1 MMLLASRSFGWCQD
15 SGSFSSLKKILQ
27 ACNSGSDFQ
36 NLLRATLIP
45 TFVPVRYD
53 RQVLLNALDNDEI
66 PYNLLK
72 GKGTSCQLTVDE
84 NIQMFGYD
92 RADAEQVVN
101 KGGRGNA
108 AASGIAQLCLTAQ
121 KNMPNGKKKPYQGDW
136 QCECFIRLGVSL
148 GFFEYNYNT
157 DCVKLSEVG
166 KAFAESE
173 DNSADEKS
181 KIGDALLSYPPAC
194 RVLELLNHNGH
205 MTKFEIGKQL
215 GFQGEAGFTSVP
227 QNMYVSGLCM
237 ATSPK
242 EKTEIRQNCEGSADK
257 YARMIAGWFCDIGWV
272 TKATKTVTETFAGI
286 EYTADINQAYM
297 ITLAG
302 KTNAKRILGSSSQS
316 GVVKIV
322 LKDML
327 ATKAT
332 DRDYLRNRRAL
343 ILEALS
349 TEKNLETIKAYLSS
363 RGLTEDTP
371 TIKDDI
377 DNFVNIGLHIKESGE
392 RYKLLDRIIGLV
404 ADTSVKVVKSNTLVA
419 KDNMRSKLKNIDHR
433 YLVLM
438 DLCYDS
444 DSNRDFEIETMS
456 LLTDELQ
463 YRGSHLGGASKPDGV
478 FYLNRNGV
486 IVDTKA
492 YSKGYSL
499 PISQADEMIRYIEE
513 NKARGDI
520 NPNKWWENY
529 KPEVSDFSYLFVS
542 SEFTGGFQDRLDYI
556 KRRTD
561 YDGGVITAENLLL
574 FAEEVMSR
582 RLSYP
587 DSFDYLRQN
596 REIIC

>member
-1 MMLLASRSFGWCQD
+1 MANRSFGWIQD
-15 SGSFSSLKKILQ
+15 AGSFSGLKKILQ
-27 ACNSGSDFQ
+27 AFLRGSKQ
-36 NLLRATLIP
+36 YLLLKDSLIP
-45 TFVPVRYD
+45 TCVPDRYG
-53 RQVLLNALDNDEI
+53 RQELLDALELDSI
-66 PYNLLK
+66 PYNILK

-84 NIQMFGYD
+84 NMKMFGYNK
-92 RADAEQVVN
+92 ADAEKVVA
-101 KGGRGNA
+101 KAGRGNA
-108 AASGIAQLCLTAQ
+108 AATGIGQLCLTAQ
-121 KNMPNGKKKPYQGDW
+121 KLMPNGKNKPYQGDW
-136 QCECFIRLGVSL
+136 STDSFLRFGVSL
-148 GFFEYNYNT
+148 GFLNYDYKT
-157 DCVKLSEVG
+157 DCVSLSGVG

-173 DNSADEKS
+173 DDSNEEKQ

-194 RVLELLNHNGH
+194 RVLELLNHYGH
-205 MTKFEIGKQL
+205 MTKFEIGRQL
-215 GFQGEAGFTSVP
+215 GFQGEAGFTSIP
-227 QNMYVSGLCM
+227 QNMFVSGYCT
-237 ATSPK
+237 ASSKK
-242 EKTEIRQNCEGSADK
+242 EQIEIRQNCEGSADK
-257 YARMIAGWFCDIGWV
+257 YARMIASWFCSIGWV
-272 TKATKTVTETFAGI
+272 TKAPKTVTETFAGT
-286 EYTADINQAYM
+286 EYTMDIGQAYM
-297 ITLAG
+297 ITLSG

-349 TEKNLETIKAYLSS
+349 TDKNLETIQNYLST
-363 RGLTEDTP
+363 RGLNEDTIV
-371 TIKDDI
+371 IKDDI
-377 DNFVNIGLHIKESGE
+377 DNFSNIGLHIKQQSEKY
-392 RYKLLDRIIGLV
+392 RLLDSITGLV
-404 ADTSVKVVKSNTLVA
+404 VDTSVKMIKSNTLVA
-419 KDNMRSKLKNIDHR
+419 KDNMRQKLKNINHK

-478 FYLNRNGV
+478 FYLDSNGV

-520 NPNKWWENY
+520 NPNKWWKNF
-529 KPEVSDFSYLFVS
+529 KPEVSQFSYLFVS

-556 KRRTD
+556 KRRTN
-561 YDGGVITAENLLL
+561 YDGGVVTAENLLL

-582 RLSYP
+582 KLSYP
-587 DSFDYLRQN
+587 DSFEFLRQN
-596 REIIC
+596 KEIICTQ